1 MSCNGGT
8 QDKRVSAAAH
18 IAYHKTKKQ
27 HHLHTLKCNSI
38 GMRFSQA
45 EWRKMPLC
53 AATSL
58 FSRFKVRV
66 FFILEPSKGLFFLLF
81 CSFFSSSLGE
91 KQSFPFHSCFCL
103 FSLMIVWVFFFFL
116 TEFCF
121 AHVLVV
127 RCGTTMAIVRNYRL
141 FPVKHLL
148 NKKTKKKK
156 QCAYREK
163 RNNNRTSFFFRSH
176 KTPSSVFC
184 TPLKKKR
191 EKVLYSTES
200 RRERR
205 QLIKETH
212 TERHVLNHHQ
222 QLKPENPEICDG

>member
-103 FSLMIVWVFFFFL
+103 FSLMIVWVFFFFDWVL
-116 TEFCF
+116 FCTCPCCALRHNHGHREELQAF
-121 AHVLVV
+121 SCKAL
-127 RCGTTMAIVRNYRL
+127 I
-141 FPVKHLL
+141 KQ
-148 NKKTKKKK
+148 KDKKKKK

-163 RNNNRTSFFFRSH
+163 NNNRTSFFFRSH